1 MRTVNRSLFTAA
13 ILFCGMAQAE
23 SINFDDLA
31 NLTTVTN
38 QYANVVFSA
47 GGGDVVLTTAQNPPY
62 LGSQPNLICTG
73 STGGAIDCTHDF
85 TLTFTTPV
93 DNIYFTAYGNQTP
106 APGQFAEVDVYQ
118 NGVLTQPNIS
128 LDVSHTVHCDTYL
141 DCAGDPQSL
150 LFTDITA
157 IAFHDNT
164 DPAGTAYDDFSF
176 TPETNSGAPEP
187 STFFLAMLP
196 GVIGAVRV
204 MRARGDSGRA
214 ARRQ

>member
-1 MRTVNRSLFTAA
+1 MRTVNCALLGAVLLFSGIAR
-13 ILFCGMAQAE
+13 AE
-23 SINFDDLA
+23 TINFDDLP

-38 QYANVVFSA
+38 QYANVIFSA

-73 STGGAIDCTHDF
+73 STAGAIDCTQDF

-93 DNIYFTAYGNQTP
+93 DDIYFTAYGNQTP

-118 NGVLTQPNIS
+118 NGVLTQPDIS
-128 LDVSHTVHCDTYL
+128 LDVSHTVHCPTYG

-150 LFTDITA
+150 LYTDITE

-176 TPETNSGAPEP
+176 TPETDSGAPEP
-187 STFFLAMLP
+187 STFFLATLGGA
-196 GVIGAVRV
+196 GVVGLRRRRGRIS
-204 MRARGDSGRA
+204 ARFH
-214 ARRQ
+214 